1 MTNTKELRIAIE
13 RSGYRI
19 YFIAQNLGLTYTGFQ
34 KKVNGESEFKA
45 TEISKLSKLLKLS
58 VAERDRIFFA

>member
-1 MTNTKELRIAIE
+1 MTNTEALREAIK

-19 YFIAQNLGLTYTGFQ
+19 YYIAENLGLTYTGLQ
-34 KKVNGESEFKA
+34 KKVNGETEFKA
-45 TEISKLSKLLKLS
+45 TEISKLSEMLKLS

>member
-1 MTNTKELRIAIE
+1 MTNTEALREAIK

-19 YFIAQNLGLTYTGFQ
+19 YYIAENLGLTYTGLQ
-34 KKVNGESEFKA
+34 KKVNGEREFKA
-45 TEISKLSKLLKLS
+45 TEISKLSEMLKLS